1 MSSSQIR
8 FNSVRARIS
17 DTAQSLGNSHEP
29 LLLAVSKT
37 RSAQEIRNLFDLGQ
51 RDFGENYVQEALE
64 KIEALTDLN
73 ICWHFIGPLQSNKS
87 RLVAENFAWVHSVDS
102 LKIAQRL
109 SKQRPEGLPKLQI
122 CVQVNI
128 DEEPSKSGVNPGDIE
143 ELVKQIAVLPNL
155 NLRGLM
161 CIPKK
166 QHAADK
172 TLASFGRLRQLRDSL
187 NTKANLA
194 LDTLSMGMSADLE
207 LAMQE
212 QATIVRIGT
221 ALFGPRK

>member
-17 DTAQSLGNSHEP
+17 DTAQSLGISQEP

-37 RSAQEIRNLFDLGQ
+37 RSPEQIRNLFKLGQ

-64 KIEALTDLN
+64 KIEALTDLD

-87 RLVAENFAWVHSVDS
+87 RLVAENFSWVHSVDS

-109 SKQRPEGLPKLQI
+109 SKQRPDDLPKLQI

-128 DEEPSKSGVNPGDIE
+128 DEEPSKSGVNPADAE
-143 ELVKQIAVLPNL
+143 ELVRQIAILPNL
-155 NLRGLM
+155 SLRGLM
-161 CIPKK
+161 CIPNR
-166 QHAADK
+166 QHISGK
-172 TLASFGRLRQLRDSL
+172 TRESFNRLRQLRDSL
-187 NTKANLA
+187 NTKANVA

>member
-17 DTAQSLGNSHEP
+17 DTAQSLGISQEP

-37 RSAQEIRNLFDLGQ
+37 RSATEIKNLFDLGQ
-51 RDFGENYVQEALE
+51 HDFGENYVQEAVQ
-64 KIEALTDLN
+64 KIEALKDLD

-87 RLVAENFAWVHSVDS
+87 RLVAEHFDWVHSVDS

-109 SKQRPEGLPKLQI
+109 NNQRPEELPKLQI

-128 DEEPSKSGVNPGDIE
+128 DEEPTKSGVIPADCK
-143 ELVKQIAVLPNL
+143 ELAEQIARLPNL
-155 NLRGLM
+155 HLRGLM
-161 CIPKK
+161 CIPAKH
-166 QHAADK
+166 HAVEN
-172 TLASFGRLRQLRDSL
+172 TRQSFGRLRELMSSL
-187 NTKANLA
+187 NSATDLK

-207 LAMQE
+207 IAMQE
-212 QATIVRIGT
+212 QSTIVRIGT
-221 ALFGPRK
+221 ALFGARK